1 METEGCSSIDRL
13 CLFVFFVEQG
23 EFWRRSSC
31 RYVVIS
37 FFISNRLG
45 IESSDSLPL
54 TPTDQLDCFHFFF
67 IPSQMV
73 RPIFPSERDDG
84 ERERERE
91 RKKIKETEREP
102 KSRNDVLICRRPLAL
117 VAGLFSDKS
126 HVERPRDDADFSFIH
141 RRYPSKSFTTP
152 FVGSS
157 PLSLSLSL
165 FSFSVSPALQFSYCS
180 FTPHESKELLSI
192 LLRGCCDS
200 GRSVCQCLCVY
211 SDAPPLFCPPFPPPL
226 HFGIALVLL

>member
-67 IPSQMV
+67 HP
-73 RPIFPSERDDG
+73 FPNGPTHFPFGAGRRRA
-84 ERERERE
+84 RERERE

-165 FSFSVSPALQFSYCS
+165 SFFFFLCLSGSPIFLLFFYPPRKQGTTVHPTARVLRFGAKCVSVS
-180 FTPHESKELLSI
+180 
-192 LLRGCCDS
+192 
-200 GRSVCQCLCVY
+200 VCV
-211 SDAPPLFCPPFPPPL
+211 
-226 HFGIALVLL
+226 

>member
-165 FSFSVSPALQFSYCS
+165 FFFFLCLSGSPIFLLFFYPPRKQGTTVHPTARVLRFGAKCVSVS
-180 FTPHESKELLSI
+180 
-192 LLRGCCDS
+192 
-200 GRSVCQCLCVY
+200 VCV
-211 SDAPPLFCPPFPPPL
+211 
-226 HFGIALVLL
+226 